1 MRRFIHFSLWRS
13 LQMMELLAIFLIT
26 GAAAGLLAGLFG
38 VGGGLIMVP
47 ALAWILPRQGFAES
61 ITMQMAIGTS
71 LAVIAITSLSSTLAH
86 HRRGGVLWPILA
98 RFAPGLV
105 VGAIVG
111 AFIADLL
118 TGSVLKK
125 IVGTGALL
133 VSAQMLLNLAPKI
146 PREKIMPGAVELISV
161 GGIIGLLSSLIG
173 IGGGSLTV
181 PYMSFR
187 GISMREA
194 VGTAAAC
201 GVPIAWAGA
210 AGFMLTGHN
219 ETALPAWTIGYV
231 SLSAFAGIAV
241 ASTLTAPLG
250 AKLAHTLHPLVLK
263 RCFALLLT
271 LIGLKMLL
279 A

>member
-1 MRRFIHFSLWRS
+1 
-13 LQMMELLAIFLIT
+13 MELLAIFLIT

-47 ALAWILPRQGFAES
+47 ALAWILPQLGFAES

-86 HRRGGVLWPILA
+86 HRRGGVLWPVLA
-98 RFAPGLV
+98 RFAPGLIA
-105 VGAIVG
+105 GAIMG
-111 AFIADLL
+111 AFVADLL
-118 TGSVLKK
+118 TGNTLKK

-133 VSAQMLLNLAPKI
+133 VSAQMLLNLTPKA
-146 PREKIMPGAVELISV
+146 PREKAMPATTELVGV

-181 PYMSFR
+181 PYMSLR

-210 AGFMLTGHN
+210 AGFMMAGHGQ
-219 ETALPAWTIGYV
+219 TLPAWTIGYV

-241 ASTLTAPLG
+241 ASTAAAPLG
-250 AKLAHTLHPLVLK
+250 AKLAHTLPPLALK

>member
-1 MRRFIHFSLWRS
+1 
-13 LQMMELLAIFLIT
+13 MMELLTIFLIT
-26 GAAAGLLAGLFG
+26 GAAAGVLAGLFG

-47 ALAWILPRQGFAES
+47 ALAWILPRLGFAER

-71 LAVIAITSLSSTLAH
+71 LAVIAITSISSTFAH
-86 HRRGGVLWPILA
+86 NRRGGVLWPVLA
-98 RFAPGLV
+98 RFAPGLML
-105 VGAIVG
+105 GAIIG
-111 AFIADLL
+111 AFIADQL
-118 TGSVLKK
+118 TGNTLKK

-133 VSAQMLLNLAPKI
+133 VSAQMLLNRSPQT
-146 PREKIMPGAVELISV
+146 PRTSARPATIELVSM

-181 PYMSFR
+181 PYMSLR
-187 GISMREA
+187 GINMREA

-210 AGFMLTGHN
+210 AGFMWAGHDQPG
-219 ETALPAWTIGYV
+219 LPAWTIGYV
-231 SLSAFAGIAV
+231 SLSAFAGIAL

-250 AKLAHTLHPLVLK
+250 ARLAHSLPPLVLK
-263 RCFALLLT
+263 RSFAVLLT

-279 A
+279 V